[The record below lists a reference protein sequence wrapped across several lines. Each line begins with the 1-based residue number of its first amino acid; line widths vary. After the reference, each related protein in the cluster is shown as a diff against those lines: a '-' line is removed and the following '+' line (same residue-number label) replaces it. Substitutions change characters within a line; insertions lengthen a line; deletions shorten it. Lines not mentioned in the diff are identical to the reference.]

1 MSFAKLPISR
11 VADVELGKML
21 KTSPSDGD
29 VLMPYL
35 RAAHVQPGG
44 RLIDLGDEQ
53 RMYFSPKEAAALT
66 LKAGDMVVVEGG
78 AGYGRSAVLE
88 RDYDGWAFQNSILRV
103 RPRPGRADA
112 RFLSYALRT
121 ALDCGE
127 IDLFVNTAT
136 IPHFTA
142 EKVSRFVVPMPAAE
156 QQGRIA
162 DYLDRETATIDA
174 LIAKQVELMNR
185 LRERRQAV
193 IDRAFVSTSE
203 IVILR
208 RHLVLNDSGAWGEDP
223 TGADDVAVLRSTE
236 QTVDGYWAISDPAL
250 RTLSQTERQNTRL
263 RAGDLIV
270 TKTSG
275 SFKHVG
281 KTTLVDNEVA
291 EGGYGF
297 GNFMQRLRLKS
308 TMTPKFLWWFM
319 RTDQARSWINL
330 VATTSTGL
338 MNLNGSTLGRMEVPL
353 PSLVEQRE
361 IVGHLDRETAKID
374 ALIARAERFIELAQE
389 RRAALITAAVTG
401 QIEIPTE
408 D

>member
-1 MSFAKLPISR
+1 MQLRR
-11 VADVELGKML
+11 VAQVNPPVPELRGLGEDEVTFLPLEAVWPDGRRRYEFTKPANTAGYTVL
-21 KTSPSDGD
+21 RRGD
-29 VLMPYL
+29 VVMPKITPTFE
-35 RAAHVQPGG
+35 AG
-44 RLIDLGDEQ
+44 RV
-53 RMYFSPKEAAALT
+53 FV
-66 LKAGDMVVVEGG
+66 AGDLPT
-78 AGYGRSAVLE
+78 AVGLATTE
-88 RDYDGWAFQNSILRV
+88 VHVL
-103 RPRPGRADA
+103 RPRGIEPRYLAY
-112 RFLSYALRT
+112 FLRT
-121 ALDCGE
+121 QPVLSEGE
-127 IDLFVNTAT
+127 TVLQGVGNLRRV
-136 IPHFTA
+136 TA
-142 EKVSRFVVPMPAAE
+142 EWVSTLSIPVDNESDQA
-156 QQGRIA
+156 RIA

-174 LIAKQVELMNR
+174 LIEKQVELMNR

-236 QTVDGYWAISDPAL
+236 QTVDGHWVIGDPAL
-250 RTLSQTERQNTRL
+250 RSLSQTERRNTRL
-263 RAGDLIV
+263 REGDLIV

-297 GNFMQRLRLKS
+297 GNFMQRLRLRP
-308 TMTPKFLWWFM
+308 TMIPKFLWWFM

-338 MNLNGSTLGRMEVPL
+338 MNLNGSALGRMEVPL
-353 PSLVEQRE
+353 PGLVEQRE
-361 IVGHLDRETAKID
+361 IADHLDRETAKID
-374 ALIARAERFIELAQE
+374 ALIAKAERFIELAQE

-401 QIEIPTE
+401 QIEIPSE
-408 D
+408 